1 MLNGDQQA
9 ATKFHDFQLIVR
21 ENVHLEKIYNA
32 DKTELLWKCLLT
44 KILGFETEW
53 CVWPQIN

>member
-44 KILGFETEW
+44 KILGFETE
-53 CVWPQIN
+53 